1 GWAGRQAGSGEG
13 QRDGAGCGT
22 RRTLSGSGAPLSRP
36 ASRATLPR
44 RGGRGMQVGRAI
56 ALICRQSNVF
66 SLHMRNDPPP
76 LPMARLVLS
85 FGDIHLKG
93 APTC

>member
-1 GWAGRQAGSGEG
+1 MR
-13 QRDGAGCGT
+13 
-22 RRTLSGSGAPLSRP
+22 
-36 ASRATLPR
+36 
-44 RGGRGMQVGRAI
+44 VGRAI

-66 SLHMRNDPPP
+66 SLHMRNDRPP

-93 APTC
+93 APRC